1 MFIIILLNIL
11 KKFDYNINIYNLA
24 KFLKALMFELNKIQT
39 LEQEEEKKKLEE
51 LSKFLKEK
59 K

>member
-39 LEQEEEKKKLEE
+39 LEQEEEKKN
-51 LSKFLKEK
+51 
-59 K
+59 